1 MNLIKKIEKIGIFNN
16 IFLNWCILS
25 RLLEASLD
33 AAVLTPTHSPS
44 LATGVEICQ
53 CPQEYNGTSCQDPSV
68 GFYRWYKNTTATSTI
83 VIDLVGQAKR
93 CQCNNRS
100 EVCDRETGYCLVS
113 ITQTFS
119 YKCTLHADNNA
130 TGSVLGDKC
139 ARWVEVQTR

>member
-1 MNLIKKIEKIGIFNN
+1 MMTYVYDKIYIYYINYINLIINRENSNFCSNYV
-16 IFLNWCILS
+16 LS

-53 CPQEYNGTSCQDPSV
+53 CPPEYNGTSCQDPSV

-119 YKCTLHADNNA
+119 YKCTLFVHMI
-130 TGSVLGDKC
+130 T
-139 ARWVEVQTR
+139 RQEVC